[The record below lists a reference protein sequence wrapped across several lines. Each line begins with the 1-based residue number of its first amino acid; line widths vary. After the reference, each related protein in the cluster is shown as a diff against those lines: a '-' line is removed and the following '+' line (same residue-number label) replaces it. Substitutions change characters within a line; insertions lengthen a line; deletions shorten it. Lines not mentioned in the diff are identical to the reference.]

1 MRFLLPLMLLL
12 GLNCFNRIVIAPLPF
27 GASGDE
33 ELAEHVVYGKQYN
46 GCVSKFGSHS
56 KILVIPI
63 HGVIGADGLLSRGGT
78 DVPQI
83 KRTLDMA
90 ALDSEIKAIVLLI
103 DSPGGTVTASDQI
116 YKLLEDHSNQFKRPI
131 FAHVDGLGASGA
143 YYIAMASQE
152 INASPSA
159 LIGSIGVILQSFSV
173 RGLLDKV
180 GIEYRSI
187 KTGKNKDMLSPFRDL
202 RDDEKDFLQKQ
213 LGQVYERFLAHITA
227 SRKARLP
234 EDRLRQLADGAV
246 YGADQSRDS
255 GLIDSV
261 SYVEEYLPQVQKKLN
276 LAEASFV
283 AYLPPGPEYNIYS
296 MRGSAQ
302 RANALSLL
310 ELPNR
315 PTVQLYYLWDGG
327 L

>member
-1 MRFLLPLMLLL
+1 MRLILPVVLLL
-12 GLNCFNRIVIAPLPF
+12 TLNCFNKVIIAPFPF
-27 GASGDE
+27 GGGADE
-33 ELAEHVVYGKQYN
+33 ELVEHIVYGKPHT
-46 GCVSKFGSHS
+46 GCFSRFGSHS
-56 KILVIPI
+56 KVLVIPI
-63 HGVIGADGLLSRGGT
+63 QGVIGADGLLSRGGT

-83 KRTLDMA
+83 KRTLDLA
-90 ALDSEIKAIVLLI
+90 ADDQDIKAILLLI

-116 YKLLEDHSNQFKRPI
+116 HKLLSDHSSQFKRPI
-131 FAHVDGLGASGA
+131 YAHVDGLGASGA

-159 LIGSIGVILQSFSV
+159 MVGSIGVILQSFSV

-202 RDDEKDFLQKQ
+202 REDEKDFLQKQ
-213 LGQVYERFLAHITA
+213 LSQVYERFLAHITA

-246 YGADQSRDS
+246 YGAEQSRDS

-261 SYVEEYLPQVQKKLN
+261 SYVEEYLGQVQKKLS
-276 LAEASFV
+276 LADVSFV
-283 AYLPPGPEYNIYS
+283 AYLPAGPDYNIYS
-296 MRGSAQ
+296 MRSNAQ
-302 RANALSLL
+302 HVNALSLL